1 VSAIKNL
8 SWSASAS
15 LLGAALD
22 VAKLIILARY
32 IEPQYFAEFAIALVV
47 VGFCQVFSEGGIGNA
62 VVSKQTITK
71 QQAGAV
77 FNLSIL
83 VSIFIY
89 LVMGLFTPF
98 IADFYQSAV
107 LGSLL
112 PLILLVIPF
121 SAVSSILQ
129 AVLQRELNIQAVAK
143 AAVLG
148 KLVSL
153 ICAWVLAIYDYG
165 IWSLVWSTMAGG
177 ICTFLLLFIPGHRL
191 IHFSASL
198 KWVYLQPILGF
209 SIYQLGELLLN
220 FFAKNFD
227 VLLITKLMGAE
238 ISGVYVVSKNLLTKG
253 GDIVVSTFSR
263 YFHPMM
269 AKIQSIQT
277 GLTESYLT
285 FYRGVTFCI
294 IVSYAFV
301 AINTDLIVTGFLGDK
316 FTSATEIFPFMLVWL
331 IVRYWTAPV
340 ATLWLVKQKP
350 HIGLI
355 WNIVGAVL
363 IPTSIWA
370 ARDFGIQGVLLA
382 LGLVQCVFLIISLV
396 LTYFLLW
403 RQKQPV
409 IYQSFWLL
417 TLIIFVSPFVLVS
430 EYVWVDSAL
439 SFALSVLL
447 LVIAT
452 GSVFRFRREFL
463 G

>member
-1 VSAIKNL
+1 VTAIKNL

-15 LLGAALD
+15 VLGAALD
-22 VAKLIILARY
+22 VAKLVILARY

-62 VVSKQTITK
+62 VVSKQNITP

-83 VSIFIY
+83 VSVFIY
-89 LVMGLFTPF
+89 GAMMLVAPF
-98 IADFYQSAV
+98 IASFYGSAV
-107 LGSLL
+107 LGALL

-129 AVLQRELNIQAVAK
+129 AMLMRELNIQAVAK

-153 ICAWVLAIYDYG
+153 ICAWILAILDYG

-177 ICTFLLLFIPGHRL
+177 ICTFLLLFKPGRRL
-191 IHFSASL
+191 IYYSVSL
-198 KWVYLQPILGF
+198 KWTHLQPILGF
-209 SIYQLGELLLN
+209 SIYQMGELLLN

-269 AKIQSIQT
+269 AKIQSVEV
-277 GLTESYLT
+277 GLTESYLM

-294 IVSYAFV
+294 IVSYVFV
-301 AINTDLIVTGFLGDK
+301 AINTDLIVSGFLGDK
-316 FTSATEIFPFMLVWL
+316 FSSATEIFPLMLAWL
-331 IVRYWTAPV
+331 IIRYWTAPV

-350 HIGLI
+350 QIGLI

-370 ARDFGIQGVLLA
+370 ARHFGIQGVLLS

-403 RQKQPV
+403 RQMQPV
-409 IYQSFWLL
+409 IYQCFWLL
-417 TLIIFVSPFVLVS
+417 ALIILASSFVLLA
-430 EYVWVDSAL
+430 EYVLVDSVL
-439 SFALSVLL
+439 NFGMSLLL
-447 LVIAT
+447 LVMAA
-452 GSVFRFRREFL
+452 GYVFRFRRQFL